1 MESCRLKRMTTHPLR
16 QWHSH
21 GSHVKTCF
29 MPNHFC
35 ANAADSSY
43 VEVYVGT
50 QLLAYLLNYAIQMWC
65 SHMSPFAARQAN
77 KLLWGY
83 LGTVCYSLNAWFIL
97 TALLGVA
104 WKPLFEWVYNQRCRW
119 GSLPGINHVMLSKDS
134 KQLRQW
140 FKDGIESSSCGRVYC
155 VTIMGRL

>member
-1 MESCRLKRMTTHPLR
+1 MTTHPLR

-29 MPNHFC
+29 ICPTTFVQMLQIHLMLK
-35 ANAADSSY
+35 Y
-43 VEVYVGT
+43 MYT

-77 KLLWGY
+77 KLLWGH
-83 LGTVCYSLNAWFIL
+83 LGTVCYSLIAWFIL

-140 FKDGIESSSCGRVYC
+140 FKDGIESSYYGRVYC